1 MDRRTL
7 LSIYNSIP
15 VGICVIN
22 QMQHVV
28 FVNQAFEASIGV
40 PGHMLVNK
48 SVTDI
53 FPIFKEEFFQLR
65 LNAVFSD
72 QMPMFLSSGLHGSI
86 FSNKFNK
93 NASYFEVSVSP
104 VFWDGQ
110 HELLASFT
118 VEDVTDLMCQIDYQ
132 KHLLAELNDK
142 LIETEKAKQAL
153 SESRELLKQANEAKD
168 KLFSIIGHD
177 LKTPFNTLSG
187 ISELLLKT
195 SDPSDAERMPLFEA
209 IWLASKDGLELV
221 TNLLTWAQ
229 SQTGRIQCYTTS
241 FEVTKVLNELRQF
254 FLLSAKRKKISL
266 NVQLA
271 ENCFVDADIDMIK
284 VVLQNL
290 IANAIKFTPGGGF
303 VEISAQSIGNDEVEI
318 RVSDNGVGL
327 SEQMTNELLQG
338 KESASR
344 LGTDLEMGTGLG
356 LIVCREFLALN
367 SSQLKIESSVGQGSV
382 FSFVLKQSY

>member
-1 MDRRTL
+1 MDKRTP

-15 VGICVIN
+15 VGICIIN

-28 FVNQAFEASIGV
+28 FVNHAFEASIGV
-40 PGHMLVNK
+40 PGHLLINK

-53 FPIFKEEFFQLR
+53 FPVFREEFFQLR
-65 LNAVFSD
+65 LNAVFSE
-72 QMPMFLSSGLHGSI
+72 QMPMYLSSGLHGSI
-86 FSNKFNK
+86 FSNKYNK
-93 NASYFEVSVSP
+93 SASYFEVSVSP
-104 VFWDGQ
+104 VNWDGQ
-110 HELLASFT
+110 DELLASLT
-118 VEDVTDLMCQIDYQ
+118 VEDVTDLMCQVDYQ
-132 KHLLAELNDK
+132 KHLLTELGDK

-195 SDPSDAERMPLFEA
+195 TSFSDTESGQMPLFEA
-209 IWLASKDGLELV
+209 MWLASKDGLELV

-241 FEVTKVLNELRQF
+241 FDLTKVLYELHQF
-254 FLLSAKRKKISL
+254 FLLSAKRKHISL
-266 NVQLA
+266 NVRITD
-271 ENCFVDADIDMIK
+271 NCIVNADIDMIK

-290 IANAIKFTPGGGF
+290 IANAIKFTPGGGT
-303 VEISAQSIGNDEVEI
+303 VEISAHEIGSNEVE
-318 RVSDNGVGL
+318 VMVCDNGVGI
-327 SEQMTNELLQG
+327 SEQMVSELLQG

-367 SSQLKIESSVGQGSV
+367 STQLKIVSRVGKGSE
-382 FSFVLKQSY
+382 FSFILKK